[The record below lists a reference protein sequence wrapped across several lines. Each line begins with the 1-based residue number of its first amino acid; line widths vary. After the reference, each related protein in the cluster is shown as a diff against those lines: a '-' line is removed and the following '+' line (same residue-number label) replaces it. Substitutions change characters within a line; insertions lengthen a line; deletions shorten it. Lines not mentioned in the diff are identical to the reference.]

1 MPVNSRAAEK
11 TTTLPV
17 GGGPSGTAP
26 VLVRKGEAVGYY
38 VYAMHR
44 RKDIYGP
51 DADQFRP
58 ERWEN
63 DALKNVGWGYL
74 PFNGGPR
81 VCLGQ
86 DFALLEAGFTIVRL
100 LQTFEIIEMTDT
112 SFKAPLGVEKQVLT
126 LVVSSG
132 DGCCVRMKRYG
143 SLDSE

>member
-1 MPVNSRAAEK
+1 MK

-26 VLVRKGEAVGYY
+26 ILVRKGEAVGYC

-51 DADQFRP
+51 DADEFRP
-58 ERWEN
+58 ERWE
-63 DALKNVGWGYL
+63 DDTLKNVGWGYL

-81 VCLGQ
+81 ICLGQ
-86 DFALLEAGFTIVRL
+86 EFALFEAGFTIVRL
-100 LQTFEIIEMTDT
+100 LQTFEVIGKADI
-112 SFKAPLGVEKQVLT
+112 SFQAPLGEEKQVLT

-132 DGCCVRMKRYG
+132 DGCCVRMKRY
-143 SLDSE
+143 

>member
-17 GGGPSGTAP
+17 GGGPDGTAP
-26 VLVRKGEAVGYY
+26 ILVRKGEGVGYCI
-38 VYAMHR
+38 YAMHR
-44 RKDIYGP
+44 RKDIYGS

-63 DALKNVGWGYL
+63 DALKNIGWGYL

-81 VCLGQ
+81 ICLGQ

-100 LQTFEIIEMTDT
+100 LQTFETIGMTER
-112 SFKAPLGVEKQVLT
+112 SFKAPLGQERQVLT

-132 DGCCVRMKRYG
+132 DGCYLRMKRYG
-143 SLDSE
+143 SLDSK